1 MDKAQPYVIYMTSQ
15 PVNLAID
22 PACQGDPFY
31 RYKMRQLQVQV
42 IGNGK
47 MVRTSLTNLED
58 VSKDLNLP
66 PAYIP
71 NYLAK
76 VIGAQAKYDKK
87 RPERERGSISGE
99 YPLEELSDHL
109 VRFIKEFVL
118 CKKCRYPE
126 LNYVG
131 QGNKKDVKMT
141 CRSCGWKG
149 LLSSLKDVNEKF
161 RRFAINNPPP
171 KSTIMATTSSD
182 RKTPS
187 GSADSKNTSAASSSP
202 AATTKLPGDV
212 DTVVSTNNKK
222 QAATREGP
230 AEKKVGDDDWAIDTS
245 EEAAKERMETLV
257 PDRLKA
263 LVANEKNAKEEP
275 AAEQLR
281 KVLTASTKPS
291 NEQVVNEVV
300 RLQKDLFLDETARN
314 AAVFEAVFTDTLGDF
329 KQLVERIK
337 IAKEALRKYIS
348 ASAASQRE
356 LIAAMDSFTAKQPT
370 ATKSAILKLVPSI
383 LKFLY
388 DEDILDE
395 ENILIWYGGL
405 VNKPTQF
412 VKAADPFCK
421 WLEEADEEPDDDAA
435 NGNGKAEE
443 EEEEE
448 TATAEDGDLVPEDAT
463 TAAEIDAL

>member
-1 MDKAQPYVIYMTSQ
+1 MEKQQLPYVIYMTSA
-15 PVNLAID
+15 PLTIAID
-22 PACQGDPFY
+22 PACQSDPFY
-31 RYKMRQLQVQV
+31 RYKMRQLQIQV

-87 RPERERGSISGE
+87 KPERERGSISGE
-99 YPLEELSDHL
+99 YPLPELSDHL

-118 CKKCRYPE
+118 CRKCRYPE
-126 LNYVG
+126 LTCSG
-131 QGNKKDVKMT
+131 QGNKKDVRMT

-149 LLSSLKDVNEKF
+149 LLTSAKEMNEKF
-161 RRFAINNPPP
+161 RRFVINNPPP
-171 KSTIMATTSSD
+171 KSTLMSTNAKTKAPGAEAIAAAAVAGATSTKSSD
-182 RKTPS
+182 
-187 GSADSKNTSAASSSP
+187 GAAAADSPSTATKGGAA
-202 AATTKLPGDV
+202 
-212 DTVVSTNNKK
+212 KK
-222 QAATREGP
+222 A
-230 AEKKVGDDDWAIDTS
+230 DDDWAIDTS

-263 LVANEKNAKEEP
+263 LVANEKTKEEP

-281 KVLTASTKPS
+281 KLLAAKPAP
-291 NEQVVNEVV
+291 EQVVSEVI
-300 RLQKDLFLDETARN
+300 RLVKENFLDDPARN
-314 AAVFEAVFTDTLGDF
+314 ALLFESVLSDALGDL
-329 KQLVERIK
+329 KKLVERVK
-337 IAKEALRKYIS
+337 AAKAALQKFITS
-348 ASAASQRE
+348 SAAAQRD
-356 LIAAMDSFTAKQPT
+356 LIVAMDSFVNKQPA
-370 ATKSAILKLVPSI
+370 ATKPAMMKLAPSI

-388 DEDILDE
+388 DEEVLDE

-412 VKAADPFCK
+412 AKAAEPFCK
-421 WLEEADEEPDDDAA
+421 WLEEAESEGDEDGGDDD
-435 NGNGKAEE
+435 EE

-448 TATAEDGDLVPEDAT
+448 DVVPEAKPEDEE

>member
-1 MDKAQPYVIYMTSQ
+1 MDKTQPYVIYMTSQ

-109 VRFIKEFVL
+109 VRFIRDFVL

-131 QGNKKDVKMT
+131 QGNKKDVKMI

-161 RRFAINNPPP
+161 RRYVINNPPP
-171 KSTIMATTSSD
+171 KSTIMATTNSSM
-182 RKTPS
+182 KSPSS
-187 GSADSKNTSAASSSP
+187 GSADSKNTSATSSSP
-202 AATTKLPGDV
+202 AAAPKPSDGDA
-212 DTVVSTNNKK
+212 VVATNNRK
-222 QAATREGP
+222 QPAATREGS
-230 AEKKVGDDDWAIDTS
+230 AEKNVGDDDWAIDTS

-263 LVANEKNAKEEP
+263 LVASEKNAKEEP

-291 NEQVVNEVV
+291 NEQVINEVV

-314 AAVFEAVFTDTLGDF
+314 ATVFEAVFTDTLSNF
-329 KQLVERIK
+329 TKLVERVK

-348 ASAASQRE
+348 ASAAGQRE

-421 WLEEADEEPDDDAA
+421 WLEEADEEAA

-443 EEEEE
+443 DDG
-448 TATAEDGDLVPEDAT
+448 TATAEEDDSVPEAQPEDAA